1 MLLLALLYATA
12 IAAAATASATA
23 ATTAM
28 NATMSFA
35 IHIYGCPNP
44 SPRPDITNYTRY
56 LNDVNQK
63 GSVAWFFKTCTFN
76 HPDFQVAHEIFP
88 QTVSLPCA
96 GLSPLSKMAYNAS
109 RCGLVELY
117 AYQEFASVAYKNY
130 ANLSAATQII
140 MNVPLNCMF
149 YGAGTQN
156 CKSKKQCYVWIRADR
171 ELLPQTLI
179 HELGHTLGL
188 SHSANIANVP
198 RQGVAFWAYGDSS
211 CIMGQAS
218 SSEICYNAPQARKLG
233 YATPVVDLDERNLPI
248 NAIKSY
254 TLPFFTTS
262 PVNHMTVKLEGMTT
276 TLYISIRSS
285 ASASVAA
292 AAAADSKLNSD
303 YDKVL
308 SIHMMAQERPSII
321 ALVKLGATFTIHPFL
336 KMDDDYGSEEF
347 LFSAINGNLTIRFTA
362 FWGQKGAIVSIS
374 RRHG

>member
-1 MLLLALLYATA
+1 MLLLALLYAYVAYAFATATA
-12 IAAAATASATA
+12 IAA
-23 ATTAM
+23 M
-28 NATMSFA
+28 NSTMSFA
-35 IHIYGCPNP
+35 INIYGCPNP

-56 LNDVNQK
+56 LNNVNQK

-76 HPDFQVAHEIFP
+76 HPNFQVAHEIFP
-88 QTVSLPCA
+88 QTVSFPCA

-109 RCGLVELY
+109 KCSLIELY
-117 AYQEFASVAYKNY
+117 AYQEFASVAYKKY
-130 ANLSAATQII
+130 ASKKNLSMTTQII

-171 ELLPQTLI
+171 ELLPQTLV

-233 YATPVVDLDERNLPI
+233 YVTPVVDLDDRNMPI
-248 NAIKSY
+248 NTTKSY

-262 PVNHMTVKLEGMTT
+262 PVNHITVKLEGMAMPI

-285 ASASVAA
+285 NATT
-292 AAAADSKLNSD
+292 ADSKINSD

-308 SIHMMAQERPSII
+308 SIHMTGQGTERPSII
-321 ALVKLGATFTIHPFL
+321 ALVKLGASYTIHPFL
-336 KMDDDYGSEEF
+336 KMDDDYGTEEY
-347 LFSAINGNLTIRFTA
+347 LFSAIKGNLTIRFSA
-362 FWGQKGAIVSIS
+362 FWGQKGAIVSIC
-374 RRHG
+374 RHG